1 MKKKILINEA
11 WDQVF
16 NQQVDNFANHAFPL
30 FLFTKRLYEEVAEV
44 GCKDLLFMSREGQ
57 FLKKLFDRYC
67 EIQAAHGK
75 VLNVKTHYFYGSRN
89 SIMKASVESLDQ
101 EKFVSL
107 FKFFNICM
115 SPKNFMYSIGFSD
128 DQIQAVRETFG
139 RKTNSIVLNFKHSA
153 LFKKLKQ
160 NQTFVHI
167 YENNRQ
173 EQACALDAYFKSLQ
187 IDYQKDGL
195 FFVDIGYHG
204 TMQDLIFKFFHG
216 KVKVTGFYLKSRAEQ
231 SINNRKI
238 GLLGDKNNRKL
249 FGAKITQY
257 DCYNYEQ
264 ILRADHGRC
273 IGYSVDSANLGQPMI
288 DPNPADPYV
297 YTQLVKKLQDQILE
311 KFTTIAEK
319 AWQQPQ
325 DIEAMCIIYNY
336 YLVKNKTKADFKW
349 ILDMQDSHKDDFGF
363 VGYPGKMFSKG
374 IKKFVFKIKDR
385 CFLVR
390 NSGYVKKLT
399 QSYLQ
404 K

>member
-1 MKKKILINEA
+1 MEQKTLINQE
-11 WDQVF
+11 WDQIF
-16 NQQVDNFANHAFPL
+16 NYKVDNFVNHAFPL
-30 FLFTKRLYEEVAEV
+30 FLFTKRLYEKVTEV

-67 EIQAAHGK
+67 EIQTAHGK

-101 EKFVSL
+101 EKFASL

-128 DQIQAVRETFG
+128 EQIQAVRETFG
-139 RKTNSIVLNFKHSA
+139 RKTNSMVLNFKHSA

-173 EQACALDAYFKSLQ
+173 EQARALDAYFKTLQ
-187 IDYQKDGL
+187 INYQKDGL

-231 SINNRKI
+231 SANNQKI
-238 GLLGDKNNRKL
+238 GLLGDKNNRQL

-273 IGYSVDSANLGQPMI
+273 LGYSVDSANLGKPMI
-288 DPNPADPYV
+288 DPNPTDPNV
-297 YTQLVKKLQDQILE
+297 YMRLVKKLQDQIFE

-319 AWQQPQ
+319 TCRELQ
-325 DIEAMCIIYNY
+325 DIESMCVIYNY
-336 YLVKNKTKADFKW
+336 HLVKNKTKDDFKW
-349 ILDMQDSHKDDFGF
+349 IMDMQDSHKDDFGF

-374 IKKFVFKIKDR
+374 IKKFVFKIKDWR
-385 CFLVR
+385 FLVS
-390 NSGYVKKLT
+390 NGGYIKKLT
-399 QSYLQ
+399 RKISQ